1 MNLLV
6 LTLCALGTCM
16 YVVYPLIAAHR
27 ARVMRD
33 RSEKVNL
40 LKVFAIRRYYP
51 QLRHLTVEEIR
62 ARYQVE
68 ASYQAIGH
76 DLL

>member
-1 MNLLV
+1 
-6 LTLCALGTCM
+6 
-16 YVVYPLIAAHR
+16 
-27 ARVMRD
+27 
-33 RSEKVNL
+33 
-40 LKVFAIRRYYP
+40 VFAIRRYYP